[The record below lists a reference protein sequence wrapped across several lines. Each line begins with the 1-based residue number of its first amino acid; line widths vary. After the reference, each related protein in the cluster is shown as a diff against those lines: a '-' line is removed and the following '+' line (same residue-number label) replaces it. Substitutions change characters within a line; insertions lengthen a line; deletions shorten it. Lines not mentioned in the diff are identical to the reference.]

1 MCLLWL
7 LWDDAMIGLDGV
19 LLWHSVNI
27 IHSLFSLFIPYIYI
41 YNWARSWSHVPAAHL
56 KTCFK
61 CFISL
66 VLMCAGLFPPRLS
79 KCPAGCPHTASVI
92 RTLNSSN
99 VDLSVS
105 VTPDWHAQRTYVSPL
120 HQSELHVAIIIIGGC
135 RIVIMPKFQ
144 NSKWVAVNF
153 YSYLYQVQY
162 HIKM

>member
-27 IHSLFSLFIPYIYI
+27 IHSLFSLFIPYIYM
-41 YNWARSWSHVPAAHL
+41 YNWARPWSHVPAAHP

-92 RTLNSSN
+92 RILNSSN

-120 HQSELHVAIIIIGGC
+120 RQSELHVAIIIIGGC
-135 RIVIMPKFQ
+135 RIVTMPKFQ
-144 NSKWVAVNF
+144 NSKWVPVNF

-162 HIKM
+162 HSKM